1 MATPIQGL
9 GAEILLFLPKALT
22 TAPKGM
28 LPVDEGDALR
38 IFDAWA
44 SDPANDAKVTAERL
58 RLLKDGPLSV
68 ATHPQFKGLPEVV
81 AADRAALHTAIAER
95 RVLALSKEAVDLP
108 PPAVPTGSTPPRFW
122 GAVVVRDLTGTPLAN
137 LRVVGFWQEG
147 IVAGEDSP
155 ELTTTGPS
163 GVAVWSGT
171 ATDTAAKRATLNLR
185 VLLDEGWAP
194 CEATASGWREI
205 PYQEIAVSTSLEAP
219 AVQTVWVRC
228 APQLAK
234 RFAWQHETL
243 RHTFYPFRNVMLRSF
258 LQAHHESELAERI
271 SLTPVELEI
280 FREDAEDDLD
290 ALNAALDKND
300 AEAALELKSRLAEL
314 IMPGPKKK
322 KSDPT
327 RYVLRPDVDLA
338 VAVRV
343 LTRRW
348 MASPAGPR
356 RKGHRALLEQT
367 LEALDARSH
376 GEPVY
381 PPWVRYQVVHFSGML
396 YATAHGSLGRPD
408 TLIRFLRFGTPGKA
422 LAQEERWRK
431 ELGDRQPGFEI
442 DRELAAASATQLFAL
457 ALEAVGESAWYPER
471 ADGHAPTPS
480 STTTM
485 VERLRLLLEATGS
498 TIAPRRLDLQG
509 RAQNLHKLLLEL
521 CAAGAHRAPEKV
533 SGPIVASLRAQVSD
547 LWQSTRSID
556 TWTKTLTGMFVEASE
571 QDDWL
576 AHLLHRRPADADGA
590 PERAFFAR
598 FPDIEVWK
606 AMAAYTPLR
615 ASHAPDIVAT
625 KYAKGDAWT
634 LVFPSI
640 DPSGDDASKGAWA
653 AFLQRWR
660 GVRDA
665 NKYSSTDTAV
675 VDWRS
680 YHRRTLEP
688 IVRGVCNE
696 NNEMSY
702 QTRGLMLSQGGGL
715 RSNANMFFDIRDK
728 GGAFGPVGGAA
739 SLKGYA
745 PPVEVG
751 DSVFVEDD
759 VPYPPPPREE
769 WNVIDPRQKHLLTP
783 RHRGATEVYT
793 FPKGGTVPLIH
804 CVRGAP
810 APQMTPDL
818 LHSPVNAE
826 ASGAAP
832 AEGAPPPLAS
842 SGFGEVVPKW
852 GHELV
857 VIRRDDL
864 LDRVLVHD
872 TSLPTGIHVRTDL
885 SGRLLAKFGAV
896 QDAPERKRER
906 ARREAMIA
914 ATFVPEDASKLL
926 AGCDDGEDPD
936 VGTDPMKQYVD
947 DKRLYIRPVLLAFG
961 RLP

>member
-1 MATPIQGL
+1 MATPIRGL
-9 GAEILLFLPKALT
+9 GVEILLFLPKALT

-28 LPVDEGDALR
+28 LPVAEDDAVR

-44 SDPANDAKVTAERL
+44 ADPANDGKVTAERL

-68 ATHPQFKGLPEVV
+68 PTHPQFKGLPEVV
-81 AADRAALHTAIAER
+81 AADRAALHAAIAER
-95 RVLALSKEAVDLP
+95 RVLALTKDAVDLP
-108 PPAVPTGSTPPRFW
+108 PVASTASAPPRFW
-122 GAVVVRDLTGTPLAN
+122 GALVVRDVTGTPLTN

-147 IVAGEDSP
+147 IVASEDSP

-171 ATDTAAKRATLNLR
+171 ATLAGAKRATLNLR

-194 CEATASGWREI
+194 CEATASGWREVS
-205 PYQEIAVSTSLEAP
+205 YQEIAVTASLEAP

-228 APQLAK
+228 APELAK

-271 SLTPVELEI
+271 SLTPVELDV
-280 FREDAEDDLD
+280 FRADAQADVD
-290 ALNAALDKND
+290 AMNAALDKKD
-300 AEAALELKSRLAEL
+300 TDAALALKARLAEL
-314 IMPGPKKK
+314 VMSGPKKK

-327 RYVLRPDVDLA
+327 RYVLRPDIDLA

-348 MASPAGPR
+348 MTSPDGPR
-356 RKGHRALLEQT
+356 RKGHRALMEQT

-396 YATAHGSLGRPD
+396 YSTAHGSLGRPD
-408 TLIRFLRFGTPGKA
+408 TLIRFLRFGTPAKA
-422 LAQEERWRK
+422 SAEEERWRK

-442 DRELAAASATQLFAL
+442 DRELAAASPTQLVAL

-471 ADGHAPTPS
+471 ADGHAPTPA
-480 STTTM
+480 STVAM

-521 CAAGAHRAPEKV
+521 GAAGATRAPEKL
-533 SGPIVASLRAQVSD
+533 SAPIVASLRAQVSD
-547 LWQSTRSID
+547 LWQSKRSID

-576 AHLLHRRPADADGA
+576 AQLLHRRPVDAPGA
-590 PERAFFAR
+590 PERTPFAR
-598 FPDIEVWK
+598 FPDIEIWK

-634 LVFPSI
+634 LAFPGI
-640 DPSGDDASKGAWA
+640 EKTGDKALKGAWA
-653 AFLQRWR
+653 AFLERWR
-660 GVRDA
+660 GVREPA
-665 NKYSSTDTAV
+665 QYSSTDASV

-715 RSNANMFFDIRDK
+715 RSNANMFFDIRGK

-739 SLKGYA
+739 SMKGYA

-751 DSVFVEDD
+751 DSVFVEDET
-759 VPYPPPPREE
+759 PYPPPPREE
-769 WNVIDPRQKHLLTP
+769 WNVIDPRQKYLLEP
-783 RHRGATEVYT
+783 RHRGATEVYS

-818 LHSPVNAE
+818 LQSPVNAE

-832 AEGAPPPLAS
+832 TEGTPPPLAS

-885 SGRLLAKFGAV
+885 SGRFLAKFGSV

-914 ATFVPEDASKLL
+914 ATFVPQDHAKLL

-936 VGTDPMKQYVD
+936 VKADPMQQYVAE
-947 DKRLYIRPVLLAFG
+947 KRLYISTVLLAFS